1 MVGAAASSEGRTGRR
16 QRVSQVLI
24 LAVGQRP
31 PGWVSAACADYL
43 GRFGRR
49 LKVELREIAPAR
61 RGAGSRD
68 AALAQE
74 DARLLAALPDSAWP
88 VLLDAGGRQYDSPG
102 LAVALSDWL
111 AQGGPLALMIGGAD
125 GFGPRV
131 RERVRAQWALSA
143 LTFPH
148 MLARVLVAE
157 QLYRAFSLL
166 HNLPYHRE
174 H

>member
-1 MVGAAASSEGRTGRR
+1 M
-16 QRVSQVLI
+16 SQVLI

-31 PGWVSAACADYL
+31 PAWVSAACADYL

-49 LKVELREIAPAR
+49 LKVELKEIPPAR
-61 RGAGSRD
+61 RSAGGLA

-88 VLLDAGGRQYDSPG
+88 VLLDSRGQQYDSPG
-102 LAVALSDWL
+102 LAGALSGWL
-111 AQGGPLALMIGGAD
+111 AQGGPLALLIGGAD
-125 GFGPRV
+125 GFGPAMQARG
-131 RERVRAQWALSA
+131 RARWSLSP

-148 MLARVLVAE
+148 MLVRVLVAE
-157 QLYRAFSLL
+157 QLYRAWGLL

>member
-1 MVGAAASSEGRTGRR
+1 M
-16 QRVSQVLI
+16 SQVLI
-24 LAVGQRP
+24 LAVGHKP
-31 PGWVSAACADYL
+31 PAWVSEACADYL

-49 LKVELREIAPAR
+49 LKVELKEIPPSR
-61 RGAGSRD
+61 RGPGAAA

-74 DARLLAALPDSAWP
+74 DAVLLEPRGQMLDAEGLAAAL
-88 VLLDAGGRQYDSPG
+88 AG
-102 LAVALSDWL
+102 WL
-111 AQGGPLALMIGGAD
+111 MRGSPLALLIGGAD
-125 GFGPRV
+125 GFGPQMLA
-131 RERVRAQWALSA
+131 RAPTRWSLSA

-148 MLARVLVAE
+148 MLARVMVLE

>member
-1 MVGAAASSEGRTGRR
+1 M
-16 QRVSQVLI
+16 SQVLI

-31 PGWVSAACADYL
+31 PAWVSAACADYL
-43 GRFGRR
+43 DRFGRR
-49 LKVELREIAPAR
+49 LKVELKEIPPAR
-61 RGAGSRD
+61 RGVGGLA

-88 VLLDAGGRQYDSPG
+88 VLLDSRGQQFDSEDLAG
-102 LAVALSDWL
+102 ALSGWL
-111 AQGGPLALMIGGAD
+111 AHGGPLALLIGGAD
-125 GFGPRV
+125 GFGPQA
-131 RERVRAQWALSA
+131 RARARATWSLSP

-157 QLYRAFSLL
+157 QLYRAWSQL

>member
-1 MVGAAASSEGRTGRR
+1 M
-16 QRVSQVLI
+16 SQVLI

-31 PGWVSAACADYL
+31 PAWVSAACADYL
-43 GRFGRR
+43 DRFGRR
-49 LKVELREIAPAR
+49 LKVELKEIPPAR
-61 RGAGSRD
+61 RGAGGRA

-88 VLLDAGGRQYDSPG
+88 VLLDAQGEQYDSEA
-102 LAVALSDWL
+102 LAGALSGWL
-111 AQGGPLALMIGGAD
+111 ARGGPLALLIGGAD
-125 GFGPRV
+125 GFGPG
-131 RERVRAQWALSA
+131 VRARARASWSLSR

-157 QLYRAFSLL
+157 QLYRAWSLL

>member
-1 MVGAAASSEGRTGRR
+1 M
-16 QRVSQVLI
+16 SQVLI
-24 LAVGQRP
+24 LAVGHKP
-31 PGWVSAACADYL
+31 PAWVSAACADYL

-61 RGAGSRD
+61 RGASSPGGT
-68 AALAQE
+68 AGALAQE
-74 DARLLAALPDSAWP
+74 DAKLLAALPDGAFP
-88 VLLDAGGRQYDSPG
+88 VLLEPRGQMLDSPG
-102 LAVALSDWL
+102 LADALSGWL
-111 AQGGPLALMIGGAD
+111 MRGSPLVLLIGGAD
-125 GFGPRV
+125 GFGPQV
-131 RERVRAQWALSA
+131 LARAPTRWSLSA

-148 MLARVLVAE
+148 MLARVMVLE

>member
-1 MVGAAASSEGRTGRR
+1 M
-16 QRVSQVLI
+16 SQVLI

-31 PGWVSAACADYL
+31 PGWVSTACSDYL

-49 LKVELREIAPAR
+49 LKVELKEVAPAR
-61 RGAGSRD
+61 RGGAQRT

-74 DARLLAALPDSAWP
+74 DARLMAALPGSAFP
-88 VLLDAGGRQYDSPG
+88 VLLDPRGQMFDSER
-102 LAVALSDWL
+102 LAQALSGWL
-111 AQGGPLALMIGGAD
+111 AQGGPLALVIGGAD
-125 GFGPRV
+125 GFGPAM
-131 RERVRAQWALSA
+131 RERARASWSLSP
-143 LTFPH
+143 LTLPH
-148 MLARVLVAE
+148 MLARVVVLE

>member
-1 MVGAAASSEGRTGRR
+1 M
-16 QRVSQVLI
+16 SQVLI

-31 PGWVSAACADYL
+31 PTWVSAACADYL
-43 GRFGRR
+43 SRFGRR
-49 LKVELREIAPAR
+49 LKVELKEIPPAR
-61 RGAGSRD
+61 RGAGGLA

-88 VLLDAGGRQYDSPG
+88 VLLDSRGHQYDSQS
-102 LAVALSDWL
+102 LSQALSGWL
-111 AQGGPLALMIGGAD
+111 GNGGPLALLIGGAD
-125 GFGPRV
+125 GFGAGT
-131 RERVRAQWALSA
+131 RARARATWSLSP

-157 QLYRAFSLL
+157 QLYRAWGLL

>member
-1 MVGAAASSEGRTGRR
+1 MVGATGSGAGGAGRR
-16 QRVSQVLI
+16 RRVSQVLI
-24 LAVGQRP
+24 LAVGHKP
-31 PGWVSAACADYL
+31 PAWVSEACADYL

-49 LKVELREIAPAR
+49 LKVELREIPPAR
-61 RGAGSRD
+61 RGPGGGA

-74 DARLLAALPDSAWP
+74 DAKLLGALPEGAFP
-88 VLLDAGGRQYDSPG
+88 VLLEPRGQMFDSPG
-102 LAVALSDWL
+102 LADALSGWL
-111 AQGGPLALMIGGAD
+111 MRGSPLALLIGGAD
-125 GFGPRV
+125 GFGPQV
-131 RERVRAQWALSA
+131 LARAPTRWSLSA

-157 QLYRAFSLL
+157 QLYRAWSLL

>member
-1 MVGAAASSEGRTGRR
+1 M
-16 QRVSQVLI
+16 SQVLI

-31 PGWVSAACADYL
+31 PAWVSAACADYL
-43 GRFGRR
+43 DRFGRR
-49 LKVELREIAPAR
+49 LKVELKEIPPGR
-61 RGAGSRD
+61 RGAGGRA

-74 DARLLAALPDSAWP
+74 DARLLSALPDSAWP
-88 VLLDAGGRQYDSPG
+88 VLLDPQGEQYDSEA
-102 LAVALSDWL
+102 LAGVLSGWL
-111 AQGGPLALMIGGAD
+111 ARGGPLALLIGGAD

-131 RERVRAQWALSA
+131 QARAKARWSLSA

-148 MLARVLVAE
+148 MLARVMVLE

>member
-1 MVGAAASSEGRTGRR
+1 MVRAARPRPDGAGRR
-16 QRVSQVLI
+16 RRVSQVLI
-24 LAVGQRP
+24 LAVGHKP
-31 PGWVSAACADYL
+31 PVWVSEACADYL

-49 LKVELREIAPAR
+49 LKVELREISPAR
-61 RGAGSRD
+61 RGPGAVG

-74 DARLLAALPDSAWP
+74 DARLLAALPDSALP
-88 VLLDAGGRQYDSPG
+88 VLLEPRGQMFDSER
-102 LAVALSDWL
+102 LAAALSGWL
-111 AQGGPLALMIGGAD
+111 TQGSPLAFLIGGAD
-125 GFGPRV
+125 GFGPQV
-131 RERVRAQWALSA
+131 LARAPTRWSLSA

-148 MLARVLVAE
+148 MLARVMVLE

>member
-1 MVGAAASSEGRTGRR
+1 MVGATGSGAGGAGRR
-16 QRVSQVLI
+16 RRVSQVLI
-24 LAVGQRP
+24 LAVGHKP
-31 PGWVSAACADYL
+31 PAWVSEACADYL

-49 LKVELREIAPAR
+49 LKVELREIPPAR
-61 RGAGSRD
+61 RGPGGGA

-74 DARLLAALPDSAWP
+74 DAKLLGALPEGAFP
-88 VLLDAGGRQYDSPG
+88 VLLEPRGRMFDSPG
-102 LAVALSDWL
+102 LADALSGWL
-111 AQGGPLALMIGGAD
+111 MRGSPLALLIGGAD
-125 GFGPRV
+125 GFGPQV
-131 RERVRAQWALSA
+131 LARASTRWSLSA

-148 MLARVLVAE
+148 MLARVMVLE

>member
-1 MVGAAASSEGRTGRR
+1 
-16 QRVSQVLI
+16 VSQVLI

-31 PGWVSAACADYL
+31 PAWVSDACADYL
-43 GRFGRR
+43 ARFGRR
-49 LKVELREIAPAR
+49 LKVELKEIAPAR
-61 RGAGSRD
+61 RGAGGLA

-88 VLLDAGGRQYDSPG
+88 VLLDSPGQQYDSPG
-102 LAVALSDWL
+102 LARAVSGWL
-111 AQGGPLALMIGGAD
+111 AQGGPLALLIGGAD
-125 GFGPRV
+125 GFGPA
-131 RERVRAQWALSA
+131 VRARARTSWSLSQ

-157 QLYRAFSLL
+157 QLYRAWSLL

>member
-1 MVGAAASSEGRTGRR
+1 
-16 QRVSQVLI
+16 VSQVLI

-31 PGWVSAACADYL
+31 PGWVSIACGDYL

-49 LKVELREIAPAR
+49 LKVELREIPPAR
-61 RGAGSRD
+61 RGTGSRD

-74 DARLLAALPDSAWP
+74 DSRLLAALPDSAWP
-88 VLLDAGGRQYDSPG
+88 VLLDAGGKQYDSPG
-102 LAVALSDWL
+102 LALALSGWL
-111 AQGGPLALMIGGAD
+111 AHGGPLALLIGGAD
-125 GFGPRV
+125 GFGPGV
-131 RERVRAQWALSA
+131 RERARTRWALST

-166 HNLPYHRE
+166 HNLPYHHE

>member
-1 MVGAAASSEGRTGRR
+1 M
-16 QRVSQVLI
+16 SQVLI
-24 LAVGQRP
+24 LAVGHKP
-31 PGWVSAACADYL
+31 PAWVSAACGDYL

-49 LKVELREIAPAR
+49 LTVELREIAPAR
-61 RGAGSRD
+61 RGAGGSA

-74 DARLLAALPDSAWP
+74 DGRLLAALPDSAFP
-88 VLLDAGGRQYDSPG
+88 VLLDPRGQMFDSAQLAGELSVWLRQGS
-102 LAVALSDWL
+102 
-111 AQGGPLALMIGGAD
+111 PLALLIGGAD
-125 GFGPRV
+125 GFGPRLL
-131 RERVRAQWALSA
+131 ERTRTRWSLSP

-148 MLARVLVAE
+148 MLVRVMVLE